1 MPAHL
6 LIAHA
11 QEALVLSVVLSLP
24 VILTAALVSYVVGAF
39 QAASQIQDATIAHL
53 PPVRGWVTS
62 SSRLLRAFSCS
73 PRIERAPRFRP
84 KKMIGKPTISHEQG

>member
-11 QEALVLSVVLSLP
+11 QEALMLSVMLSLP
-24 VILTAALVSYVVGAF
+24 VVLAAALVSYLVGAF

-53 PPVRGWVTS
+53 P
-62 SSRLLRAFSCS
+62 RLVVVVAALVIAG
-73 PRIERAPRFRP
+73 PWMAHELTRFASQ
-84 KKMIGKPTISHEQG
+84 IFQLAAH

>member
-11 QEALVLSVVLSLP
+11 QEALMLSVMLSLP
-24 VILTAALVSYVVGAF
+24 VVLAAALVSYLVGAF

-53 PPVRGWVTS
+53 PRLVVVVAALVIAGPWMGHELTS
-62 SSRLLRAFSCS
+62 FASRLFMLA
-73 PRIERAPRFRP
+73 A
-84 KKMIGKPTISHEQG
+84 H